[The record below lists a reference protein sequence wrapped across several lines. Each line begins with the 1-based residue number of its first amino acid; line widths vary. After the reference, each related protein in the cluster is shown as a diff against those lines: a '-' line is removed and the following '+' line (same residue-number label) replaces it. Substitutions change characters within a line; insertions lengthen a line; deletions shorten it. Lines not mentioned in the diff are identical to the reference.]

1 MDGRSILLKIYFI
14 VRFFSIIFLSS
25 RKIRLH
31 FGLFFLNVFN
41 LAFYVVLDLLWG
53 DVSVLRGEGGLVS
66 NFVVEGGK
74 GDFYNNCGR

>member
-1 MDGRSILLKIYFI
+1 MD
-14 VRFFSIIFLSS
+14 RFF
-25 RKIRLH
+25 
-31 FGLFFLNVFN
+31 NVFN